1 MSETADLTDLAAI
14 EVEIKGTEIRTSAKQ
29 AAMALLANLPA
40 NEISVLEPWSATM
53 VAEKRLPAAGG
64 DQMLERSSG

>member
-1 MSETADLTDLAAI
+1 MQS
-14 EVEIKGTEIRTSAKQ
+14 SAKQ

-53 VAEKRLPAAGG
+53 VAEKPLPAAAG
-64 DQMLERSSG
+64 DQMLEKSAGWMDPGGERD